1 MAGLLDIFGTG
12 GTDTLGLL
20 GMSADDIQ
28 RQRDDAQAQALY
40 ALAANL
46 FKGGPTG
53 QSIAEGLAQGQQ
65 AYKGAMKSS
74 LDDQLTMYKLAE
86 AKKAKERENAVAGIM
101 AKAYTPAQAAVAP
114 STPMFDLLGQE
125 IAGPNMPKAATQAG
139 YNLQAV
145 APQLIQTEEGRKAL
159 TEMVAANKALMP
171 EYKVVGDYLY
181 QITPDGATQIAGQP
195 KMPSSMQEF
204 LAAQQNPAYAA
215 YLKESKKPLVVMNE
229 GQKGFENVSS
239 LNKMFTSE
247 PIYKEL
253 AGMDTAYKQVTSAIA
268 AGTPIGDTA
277 AATKIMKLLD
287 PGSVVRE
294 TELGMAM
301 AATGKLDLLS
311 NYLNNYIKGTKL
323 TDNQRKEFQSLANEL
338 YNAAASAYN
347 TKRSQYKAIGDK
359 FGLDTDVALGAPA
372 KIMSSMPD
380 GVVVKRRTQ

>member
-46 FKGGPTG
+46 FKGGSTG

-86 AKKAKERENAVAGIM
+86 AKKEKERENAVAGIM
-101 AKAYTPAQAAVAP
+101 AKAYTPAQAAVTP
-114 STPMFDLLGQE
+114 GTPMFDLLGQE

-239 LNKMFTSE
+239 LNKMFTAE

-311 NYLNNYIKGTKL
+311 NYLDNYIKGTKL